1 MLLVVSLSDFSRW
14 ARSNGLE
21 IVMLVTGS
29 LLLARLATWSGTR
42 VTARID
48 ARGQEGD
55 ALVRSEDAKHRHAVT
70 QVITWVALVL
80 IYFVGGI
87 LVLQRFNVPLTTLVA
102 PATVAGVAVGFG
114 AQRVVQD
121 LLGGFFVIA
130 ERQYGFGDVIR
141 VAAPGSTA
149 GVTGTVEDVTL
160 RMTQLRTANGEVL
173 ILANGEIRQVT
184 NLSRDWARAVIDVP
198 VPVGADIGRVNR
210 ILRDVC
216 DESFDHPELRALLL
230 DPPTVMGIETLAVD
244 HLSVRVVARTLP
256 GKQFEVGRDLRVR
269 IATAFQAEGIS
280 VPPTLA
286 TAPPTGET

>member
-1 MLLVVSLSDFSRW
+1 MLQVVSLSDFSHW

-21 IVMLVTGS
+21 IVMLLTGS
-29 LLLARLATWSGTR
+29 FLLARLAAWSGTK

-70 QVITWVALVL
+70 QVITWVAIVL
-80 IYFVGGI
+80 IYFIGAI

-141 VAAPGSTA
+141 VASPGSTA

-210 ILRDVC
+210 ILHDVC
-216 DESFDHPELRALLL
+216 DEAFKQPELRALLL
-230 DPPTVMGIETLAVD
+230 DPPTVMGVETLEVD

-256 GKQFEVGRDLRVR
+256 GKQFEVGRELRVR
-269 IATAFQAEGIS
+269 IATAFQGEGIS

-286 TAPPTGET
+286 TAPPTNET

>member
-1 MLLVVSLSDFSRW
+1 MILAATLSDFSEW
-14 ARSNGLE
+14 SRSNGLE
-21 IVMLVTGS
+21 IVMLVSGS
-29 LLLARLATWSGTR
+29 VLLARLATWSGTKL
-42 VTARID
+42 TARID
-48 ARGQEGD
+48 ERGQEGD

-70 QVITWVALVL
+70 QVFTWIALVL
-80 IYFVGGI
+80 IYFIAGI

-141 VAAPGSTA
+141 VAPPGSTS

-173 ILANGEIRQVT
+173 ILANGDIRQVT

-198 VPVGADIGRVNR
+198 VPVGADISRVNH

-216 DESFDHPELRALLL
+216 DEAFKDRGLRPLLL
-230 DPPTVMGIETLAVD
+230 DPPTVMGVESLAVD
-244 HLSVRVVARTLP
+244 HLAVRVVARTLP
-256 GKQFEVGRDLRVR
+256 GKQFEVGRELRVR
-269 IATAFQAEGIS
+269 VATAFQEEGIS
-280 VPPTLA
+280 VPATLS
-286 TAPPTGET
+286 TAPPTPQT